1 MTKPKQKPDELT
13 LDECIKL
20 AKMVPAEAW
29 QKTFRKE
36 EYPRPSTEVYS
47 AYYKSFRIKVVGSP
61 SYCDSYV
68 EVYSR
73 GSCITGLYSESNS
86 RLENKLD
93 KLYRFISEKQENYQF
108 ARRHNQLK
116 LIEGQEEISEVTR
129 ARSLLRSGK

>member
-1 MTKPKQKPDELT
+1 MTKAKQKPDELT

-36 EYPRPSTEVYS
+36 EYPRPNSE
-47 AYYKSFRIKVVGSP
+47 AYLASYESFRIKVSGYP
-61 SYCDSYV
+61 SYGDSYV
-68 EVYSR
+68 EVYSQ
-73 GSCITGLYSESNS
+73 GSCMTGWYSESNS

-93 KLYRFISEKQENYQF
+93 KLNRFIKEKHENYQF

-116 LIEGQEEISEVTR
+116 TIEGQERISEVAR
-129 ARSLLRSGK
+129 ARALLRRGK